1 MMTRAR
7 RAAGHAA
14 LGAGLDEVREPGFWA
29 KDAPAV
35 QACPRIETDL
45 HVDVA
50 IIGGGFTGLACG
62 YYLRRHAPGLRVAV
76 VEAHRP
82 GSGASSRNSGLFGA
96 YYAGW
101 RRHMLIDA
109 GLARRFRDLGR
120 RGYDR
125 FMAFL
130 TEEAIDCDVLPGDT
144 LLLADAPQASALK
157 AQGEGWRALGVETEW
172 LDGTALAEQI
182 GTEFYA
188 GACGLR
194 ARWRLH
200 PGKLMSGLAAAALRA
215 GVPIY
220 ERSPVVDA
228 GSGRPARLTTPRG
241 TVTADRVVLAT
252 NAYTPRLGFGRGSV
266 IPVYH
271 AVLLSRPLSEAEIAA
286 YGLAAWPARL
296 EVGVRT
302 HTMRLSKDG
311 RVTMR
316 ETLGYAARNSS
327 VWPDLDNAYEQSRAA
342 YIVRYPWVRDL
353 AIEDRWHCISAH
365 TENGH
370 VVFGPVGADHIFAS
384 VGYNGSGVVAGH
396 YHGYLLARH
405 LAGDTPDDYRFL
417 CDLPRPRPLRT
428 ERERRAYIEQG
439 VGV

>member
-14 LGAGLDEVREPGFWA
+14 LGAERDEVREPGFWA

-35 QACPRIETDL
+35 PACPRIETDL
-45 HVDVA
+45 RVDVA

-82 GSGASSRNSGLFGA
+82 GSGASSRNSGLCGA

-220 ERSPVVDA
+220 ERSPVVDVD
-228 GSGRPARLTTPRG
+228 STRPARLTTRRG

-252 NAYTPRLGFGRGSV
+252 NAYT
-266 IPVYH
+266 
-271 AVLLSRPLSEAEIAA
+271 
-286 YGLAAWPARL
+286 
-296 EVGVRT
+296 
-302 HTMRLSKDG
+302 
-311 RVTMR
+311 
-316 ETLGYAARNSS
+316 
-327 VWPDLDNAYEQSRAA
+327 
-342 YIVRYPWVRDL
+342 
-353 AIEDRWHCISAH
+353 
-365 TENGH
+365 
-370 VVFGPVGADHIFAS
+370 
-384 VGYNGSGVVAGH
+384 
-396 YHGYLLARH
+396 
-405 LAGDTPDDYRFL
+405 
-417 CDLPRPRPLRT
+417 
-428 ERERRAYIEQG
+428 
-439 VGV
+439 